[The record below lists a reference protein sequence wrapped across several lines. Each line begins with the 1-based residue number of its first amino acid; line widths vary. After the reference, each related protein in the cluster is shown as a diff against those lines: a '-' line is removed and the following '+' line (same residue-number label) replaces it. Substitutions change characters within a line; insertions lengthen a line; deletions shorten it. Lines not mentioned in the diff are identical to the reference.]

1 MLRRIYVFRRALLV
15 KAISQTCLVGS
26 TVVCLPRGLECSG
39 ILDPGKLRAGSP
51 WRNDAAEE
59 NDATR
64 YSYCPNVFPMDL
76 FSSSLAQK
84 RWKFSITT
92 SRVEL
97 REGNIQ
103 QSDICMASIQH
114 RLPMTR
120 VTVVW
125 GLETWDEPSSQAL
138 ALDCSAPPTCS
149 AQRFSGIWWTWPR
162 EYITKVQHCLLQK
175 WFYILLQ
182 ATLIISVSS
191 YEESLW
197 LDAGR
202 SNSEKSRGHLDK
214 GSCQKKSGGTPPNDC
229 CTMLY
234 CV

>member
-1 MLRRIYVFRRALLV
+1 MFTRIVFRRALLV
-15 KAISQTCLVGS
+15 KAISQTCLRCLVGS

-76 FSSSLAQK
+76 FSSSLARK

-92 SRVEL
+92 VEL

-103 QSDICMASIQH
+103 ESDICMASIQH

-120 VTVVW
+120 VTVV
-125 GLETWDEPSSQAL
+125 
-138 ALDCSAPPTCS
+138 
-149 AQRFSGIWWTWPR
+149 
-162 EYITKVQHCLLQK
+162 
-175 WFYILLQ
+175 
-182 ATLIISVSS
+182 
-191 YEESLW
+191 
-197 LDAGR
+197 
-202 SNSEKSRGHLDK
+202 
-214 GSCQKKSGGTPPNDC
+214 
-229 CTMLY
+229 
-234 CV
+234 